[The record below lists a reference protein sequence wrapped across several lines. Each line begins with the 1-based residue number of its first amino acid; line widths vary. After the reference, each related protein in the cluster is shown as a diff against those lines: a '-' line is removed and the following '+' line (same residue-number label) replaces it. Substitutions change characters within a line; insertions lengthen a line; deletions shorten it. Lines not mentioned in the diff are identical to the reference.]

1 MRHDKGTSVV
11 TIRNCGFEAI
21 VQHYS
26 KMLTHDNNG
35 GLTIHWTRSVLEQ
48 MNFVNRK
55 ATTAAK
61 IEPLHFDGIKEQS
74 ISTTV
79 FSYLLDI
86 KAVVKVVKFPSELVF
101 NWDHAGINIV
111 VPGSKWTIE

>member
-21 VQHYS
+21 VQHYN

-55 ATTAAK
+55 ATTAAR
-61 IEPLHFDGIKEQS
+61 IEPLHFDGMKEKS
-74 ISTTV
+74 ISTTA
-79 FSYLLDI
+79 FIS
-86 KAVVKVVKFPSELVF
+86 
-101 NWDHAGINIV
+101 
-111 VPGSKWTIE
+111 